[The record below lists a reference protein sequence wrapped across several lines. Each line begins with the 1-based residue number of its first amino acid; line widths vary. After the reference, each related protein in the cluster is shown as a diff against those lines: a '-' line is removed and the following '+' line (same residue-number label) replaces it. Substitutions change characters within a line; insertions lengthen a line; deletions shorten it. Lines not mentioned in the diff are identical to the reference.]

1 MGRRPSPTGT
11 PAESSGGWQDVSF
24 DKSDVLTVAA
34 TSPVRTPTPLQRNRR
49 ALARGPAIGRARAD
63 FGTRFDPA
71 EWRTGESSPITGNE
85 RCCPAR
91 RERPCRRTAFATVAD
106 VSSVY
111 ARDWP
116 PKTREPRPLPVRAP
130 AWSLSIALL
139 NAFFWRVPL
148 AERTRTRRRWF
159 LRGHRSRLEC
169 PTREKRRFFNC
180 SFCLNHKALGARKP
194 PISTMCARAGP
205 VRVVQDLDKVPAER
219 CVLHR
224 GGRRS

>member
-1 MGRRPSPTGT
+1 MSPHRVCDGGRCLKCLCPR
-11 PAESSGGWQDVSF
+11 
-24 DKSDVLTVAA
+24 
-34 TSPVRTPTPLQRNRR
+34 
-49 ALARGPAIGRARAD
+49 LA
-63 FGTRFDPA
+63 
-71 EWRTGESSPITGNE
+71 
-85 RCCPAR
+85 
-91 RERPCRRTAFATVAD
+91 
-106 VSSVY
+106 
-111 ARDWP
+111 

-205 VRVVQDLDKVPAER
+205 VRVVQDLDKVPTER
-219 CVLHR
+219 CVLQR
-224 GGRRS
+224 GGTAVVREPRLSGGTGVGARDH